1 MRLSG
6 TTSWRVQIG
15 GDPLVDCALWI
26 RDTERLPVADDPLVP
41 GPADVDHPP
50 APISTSDDVLGA
62 DWLGWWYSLVAPE
75 RRIHAPVL
83 DAEPAYDT
91 PDPLG
96 LAPYPALAAVVA
108 RRWPE
113 AMRWQNSR
121 GHRAPSMTVNQ
132 VVAEV
137 ERDLGRPVAPFNVE
151 FLVLPVRD
159 EIIRQVSQV
168 RFLVPGPA
176 MDRPDW
182 TGWLRTLFTRL
193 GS

>member
-6 TTSWRVQIG
+6 TSSWRVAIG

-41 GPADVDHPP
+41 GPADLDHPP
-50 APISTSDDVLGA
+50 GPISTSDDALGA
-62 DWLGWWYSLVAPE
+62 EWLGWWFSLVAPE
-75 RRIHAPVL
+75 RRLHAPVF
-83 DAEPAYDT
+83 DAEPAYGT

-113 AMRWQNSR
+113 AMRWTR
-121 GHRAPSMTVNQ
+121 RHRARSMMVGQ
-132 VVAEV
+132 VVTEV
-137 ERDLGRPVAPFNVE
+137 ERDLGRPVAPFSVE
-151 FLVLPVRD
+151 FIMLPVRD
-159 EIIRQVSQV
+159 EVIRQVSQV
-168 RFLVPGPA
+168 RFLVPDPAVAGPG
-176 MDRPDW
+176 W
-182 TGWLRTLFTRL
+182 TDWLRDLFTRL